1 MVCRFLLLLC
11 SFLVLWFV
19 MVVLRIFST
28 ELLREDAR
36 NDVDLLLTRNVLKAE
51 NDFSI
56 TLGDG

>member
-1 MVCRFLLLLC
+1 
-11 SFLVLWFV
+11 